1 VSTPI
6 TRFLPLNLCD
16 STLSRRNTG
25 TPRVVRIRVRHK
37 TFGVD
42 LEARQFNYLYRNYRA
57 AVFAVAKGIVLDD
70 GLAEDITQEVFV
82 RLNREENVEYPYA
95 WLRRVARRLALNGER
110 DRKRRAEILQE
121 NDAGWL
127 DEPEASVA
135 EALAAYDLSEKLRE
149 EVSTWPEEFHET
161 AYRLLR
167 GDRPNEIQEALKLN
181 SGTVSSRIHR
191 IRKRFEIFLESQK
204 QGA

>member
-1 VSTPI
+1 
-6 TRFLPLNLCD
+6 
-16 STLSRRNTG
+16 
-25 TPRVVRIRVRHK
+25 
-37 TFGVD
+37 VD

-121 NDAGWL
+121 NDTGWL

-135 EALAAYDLSEKLRE
+135 EALVAYDIAQKLRE
-149 EVSTWPEEFHET
+149 EVSTWPEEFRET

-167 GDRPNEIQEALKLN
+167 GERPNEIQEALKLN